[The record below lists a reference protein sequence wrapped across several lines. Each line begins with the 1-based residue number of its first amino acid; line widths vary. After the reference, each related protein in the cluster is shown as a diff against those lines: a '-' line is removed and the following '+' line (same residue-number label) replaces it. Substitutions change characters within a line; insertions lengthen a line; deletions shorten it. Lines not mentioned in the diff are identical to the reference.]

1 MTPFGS
7 AVNGS
12 VISKT
17 GRGGQTPLE
26 VLSKILAAAGEECGC

>member
-1 MTPFGS
+1 MTPFSS

-17 GRGGQTPLE
+17 GGGGQTPLE
-26 VLSKILAAAGEECGC
+26 GPGEILAAAGEACGC